1 MNVWY
6 SGVVLSLLG
15 VSQTCVLSLWRVRAE
30 LALLLAASRVHHRW
44 FARVRPR
51 GCAVGFPWEVLHVGG
66 LTGHVHVMMCMP
78 VAPVGNTVLVIGL
91 L

>member
-1 MNVWY
+1 MNKQY
-6 SGVVLSLLG
+6 SDVVLNLLG
-15 VSQTCVLSLWRVRAE
+15 ASQTCVLPLWHVCAG
-30 LALLLAASRVHHRW
+30 LALLLVASRVRHQW
-44 FARVRPR
+44 VARVRPR

-66 LTGHVHVMMCMP
+66 LSGYVHMMMCMP